1 MTSQAI
7 LVSDWSISKRSSL
20 KTLRTMNQNV
30 VGGSYGRPSIKSAHF
45 VPIHK
50 QALPQQAILVSDW
63 SI

>member
-1 MTSQAI
+1 MRRFFRNNQSETKIACGGHFC
-7 LVSDWSISKRSSL
+7 
-20 KTLRTMNQNV
+20 LRIGTKCANFIEN
-30 VGGSYGRPSIKSAHF
+30 